1 MVKGSCVNL
10 ITYCVDDV
18 KDNDN
23 ITIMLY
29 NNRSMTIKIHNYLKV
44 VQQLHDHDFV

>member
-18 KDNDN
+18 KE
-23 ITIMLY
+23 IMLY